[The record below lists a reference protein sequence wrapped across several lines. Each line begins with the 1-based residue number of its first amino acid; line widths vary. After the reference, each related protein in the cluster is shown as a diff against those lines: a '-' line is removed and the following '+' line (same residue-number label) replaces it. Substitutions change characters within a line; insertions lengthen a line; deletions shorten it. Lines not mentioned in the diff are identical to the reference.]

1 MFQRHMEQVV
11 PPPVPPKKKNHVYI
25 PPPGARTRKPAVPV
39 VVVTKPTDDVL
50 IDVGPPVAAPH
61 KKIYYH
67 TNWDKTKVLVWIN
80 FVCIIVLFV
89 LFLFVFRPVDST
101 IVKYVEKDGGTGTRI
116 RIVSFVLS
124 KLEMSINL
132 GTGIDYE
139 TFSYNHCCQFG
150 GGDTSISCNNIL
162 NTYID
167 KSTNVLNVSTT
178 DESLLGAKCKIIY

>member
-1 MFQRHMEQVV
+1 MFQRHMEQEPRVA
-11 PPPVPPKKKNHVYI
+11 PPPLPVKKKNHVYI

-39 VVVTKPTDDVL
+39 VVTKPDVL
-50 IDVGPPVAAPH
+50 IDVGEVLEPVP

-101 IVKYVEKDGGTGTRI
+101 VVKYIEKDGGTGTRV

-139 TFSYNHCCQFG
+139 TFSYNHCCQF
-150 GGDTSISCNNIL
+150 GDTSISCNNIL